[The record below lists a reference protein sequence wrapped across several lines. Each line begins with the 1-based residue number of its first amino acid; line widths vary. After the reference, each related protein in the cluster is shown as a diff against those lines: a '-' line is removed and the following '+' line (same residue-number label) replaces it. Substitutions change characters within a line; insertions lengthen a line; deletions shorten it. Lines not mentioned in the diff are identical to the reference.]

1 MKKNIKPVDID
12 PDIKAEY
19 ISQKKYLDK
28 SVAMLKKNLQKDN
41 EIHKQDN
48 IRIMRENVGLIREI
62 NKLRKQKKELKLD
75 KGAEAEPE
83 NKSFSSLRKTDGG
96 SEMTREDEKVLAE
109 KRKFLGK
116 IKIKLIHK
124 KLKITKFYHFSCR
137 TTKSRDRKFI

>member
-83 NKSFSSLRKTDGG
+83 NKSFSSLRKTDGA
-96 SEMTREDEKVLAE
+96 SEMNREDEKMLAE
-109 KRKFLGK
+109 KKKFLGK
-116 IKIKLIHK
+116 
-124 KLKITKFYHFSCR
+124 YQE
-137 TTKSRDRKFI
+137 